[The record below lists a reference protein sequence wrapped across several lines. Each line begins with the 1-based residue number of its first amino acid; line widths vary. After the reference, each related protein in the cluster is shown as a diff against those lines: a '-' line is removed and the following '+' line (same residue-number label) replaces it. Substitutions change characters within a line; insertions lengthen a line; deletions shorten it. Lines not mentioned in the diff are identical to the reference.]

1 MFAGKQEEWILA
13 PMDGVTDY
21 PYRNAWIETFGKHAC
36 MHRAVSPFITLVPG
50 TKVRLSHLRDVFP
63 EYNRMEVEPQIL
75 GNEAE
80 WFLPMAEALLDLG
93 YSSVNW
99 NLGCPVRHVARKQ
112 RGSGLLPYPERIAAF
127 LDRVVPS
134 TPLAFS
140 VKLRTGYFS
149 HQEIY
154 PVMEVLN
161 RYPLKYV
168 AVHPRIGMQLYG
180 GEADWDILE
189 RMLPLMKHP
198 CVYSGDIDSAGKA
211 EAFRKRFPAIREI
224 MLGRGVIADP
234 FLPCR
239 LSGMEFPA
247 EEEKRL
253 FCSFVRALLENYI
266 RADLPEKMILQRQKL
281 FWSKFSGTF
290 VPEGAFSQI
299 KWQTSLDDYI
309 RVCQT
314 LFGKEVWSTCI

>member
-1 MFAGKQEEWILA
+1 MFAGKQVEWILA

-134 TPLAFS
+134 TPLALS

-198 CVYSGDIDSAGKA
+198 CVYSGDIDSVETALVFA
-211 EAFRKRFPAIREI
+211 RRFPSVRRV
-224 MLGRGVIADP
+224 MLGRAVIANP
-234 FLPCR
+234 FLPCY
-239 LSGMEFPA
+239 LSGFHFT
-247 EEEKRL
+247 EKEQTRL
-253 FCSFVRALLENYI
+253 FARFLAALFRNY
-266 RADLPEKMILQRQKL
+266 RDSGLSGATVLQRQKL
-281 FWSKFSGTF
+281 FWSKFAGRF
-290 VPEGAFSQI
+290 VPESAFERI
-299 KWQTSLDDYI
+299 KHFTEEGEYLCFC
-309 RVCQT
+309 RET
-314 LFGKEVWSTCI
+314 FGEDWPEGMC